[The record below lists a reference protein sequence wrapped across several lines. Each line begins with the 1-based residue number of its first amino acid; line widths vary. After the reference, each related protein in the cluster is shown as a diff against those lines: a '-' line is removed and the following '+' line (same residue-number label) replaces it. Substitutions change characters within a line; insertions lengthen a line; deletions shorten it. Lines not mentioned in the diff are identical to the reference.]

1 MANKNAQKREVKK
14 PAKKKPTS
22 APTQRSREDFNQ
34 AAFRVVKEATKD

>member
-14 PAKKKPTS
+14 QKQPKAAPIKK
-22 APTQRSREDFNQ
+22 SRDDFNQ